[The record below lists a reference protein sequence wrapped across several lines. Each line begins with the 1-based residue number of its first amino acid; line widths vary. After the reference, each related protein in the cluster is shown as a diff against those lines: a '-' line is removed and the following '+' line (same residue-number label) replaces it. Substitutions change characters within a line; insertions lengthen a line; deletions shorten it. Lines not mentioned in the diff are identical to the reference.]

1 MKLYT
6 LIVFLLVFNF
16 SEAQTSTDSVLI
28 KANNLLQIKETN
40 QAILL
45 LDATIKTIPNN
56 LNKQSALQ
64 LLSKAYSKKGDD
76 AKALSTLNEMMVLK
90 DSLIKI
96 ETTQTLD
103 ALRAGYE
110 ADKQEKELALQ
121 KAKINQQQ
129 VIILAISI
137 CSLLS
142 LGLVFLYFSRKK
154 NALKN
159 EMATAILKEKN
170 NAAMAI
176 LAAEEKERKRI
187 ASDLHDGIG
196 QMMSAVKMNLSS
208 LAYKLTSLTPQEAA
222 LLEKTMALTDESCKE
237 VRTVS
242 HNMMPNA
249 LLKSGLSSAI
259 KTFVD
264 KIDHKKLKVNLHSEG
279 LDNRLPDTV
288 EIVLY
293 RVIQETVNN
302 VIKHAKANQL
312 DIAIIKDVDGLS
324 CTIEDNG
331 IGFNFNDKN
340 LTEGIGLKNIQARIT
355 YLQGTV
361 EWDAIPNKGTLV
373 SIHIPM

>member
-6 LIVFLLVFNF
+6 LIVFLFVFNY
-16 SEAQTSTDSVLI
+16 SEAQTSADSILI

-45 LDATIKTIPNN
+45 LDETIKTIPNN

-96 ETTQTLD
+96 ETTQTID

-110 ADKQEKELALQ
+110 TDKQEKELALQ

-159 EMATAILKEKN
+159 EMATAILEEKN

-340 LTEGIGLKNIQARIT
+340 LTEGIGLKNIQARIA

-361 EWDAIPNKGTLV
+361 EWDAVPNKGTLV

>member
-6 LIVFLLVFNF
+6 LIVFLFVFNF
-16 SEAQTSTDSVLI
+16 SEAQTSADSVLI

-129 VIILAISI
+129 LIILAISI

-159 EMATAILKEKN
+159 EMATAILEEKN

>member
-45 LDATIKTIPNN
+45 LDETIKTIPNN

-159 EMATAILKEKN
+159 E
-170 NAAMAI
+170 
-176 LAAEEKERKRI
+176 
-187 ASDLHDGIG
+187 
-196 QMMSAVKMNLSS
+196 
-208 LAYKLTSLTPQEAA
+208 
-222 LLEKTMALTDESCKE
+222 
-237 VRTVS
+237 
-242 HNMMPNA
+242 
-249 LLKSGLSSAI
+249 
-259 KTFVD
+259 
-264 KIDHKKLKVNLHSEG
+264 
-279 LDNRLPDTV
+279 
-288 EIVLY
+288 IVL
-293 RVIQETVNN
+293 Q
-302 VIKHAKANQL
+302 
-312 DIAIIKDVDGLS
+312 
-324 CTIEDNG
+324 
-331 IGFNFNDKN
+331 F
-340 LTEGIGLKNIQARIT
+340 
-355 YLQGTV
+355 
-361 EWDAIPNKGTLV
+361 
-373 SIHIPM
+373 

>member
-6 LIVFLLVFNF
+6 LIVFLFVFNF
-16 SEAQTSTDSVLI
+16 SEAQTSADSVLI

-137 CSLLS
+137 CSLLW
-142 LGLVFLYFSRKK
+142 LGLVF
-154 NALKN
+154 
-159 EMATAILKEKN
+159 
-170 NAAMAI
+170 
-176 LAAEEKERKRI
+176 
-187 ASDLHDGIG
+187 
-196 QMMSAVKMNLSS
+196 
-208 LAYKLTSLTPQEAA
+208 
-222 LLEKTMALTDESCKE
+222 
-237 VRTVS
+237 
-242 HNMMPNA
+242 
-249 LLKSGLSSAI
+249 
-259 KTFVD
+259 
-264 KIDHKKLKVNLHSEG
+264 
-279 LDNRLPDTV
+279 
-288 EIVLY
+288 
-293 RVIQETVNN
+293 
-302 VIKHAKANQL
+302 
-312 DIAIIKDVDGLS
+312 
-324 CTIEDNG
+324 
-331 IGFNFNDKN
+331 
-340 LTEGIGLKNIQARIT
+340 
-355 YLQGTV
+355 
-361 EWDAIPNKGTLV
+361 
-373 SIHIPM
+373 

>member
-6 LIVFLLVFNF
+6 LIVFLFVFNF
-16 SEAQTSTDSVLI
+16 SEAQTSADSVLI

>member
-16 SEAQTSTDSVLI
+16 SEAQTSADSVLI

-361 EWDAIPNKGTLV
+361 EWDAVPNKGTLV

>member
-45 LDATIKTIPNN
+45 LDETIKTIPNN

-361 EWDAIPNKGTLV
+361 EWDAVPNKGTLV

>member
-6 LIVFLLVFNF
+6 LIVFLFVFNF
-16 SEAQTSTDSVLI
+16 SEAQTSADSVLI

-361 EWDAIPNKGTLV
+361 EWDAIPNKATLV
-373 SIHIPM
+373 SIQIPM

>member
-6 LIVFLLVFNF
+6 LIVFLFVFNF
-16 SEAQTSTDSVLI
+16 SEAQTSADSVLI

-361 EWDAIPNKGTLV
+361 EWDAVPNKGTLV

>member
-6 LIVFLLVFNF
+6 LIVFLFVFNF
-16 SEAQTSTDSVLI
+16 SEAQTSADSVLI

-45 LDATIKTIPNN
+45 LDETIKTIPNN

>member
-6 LIVFLLVFNF
+6 LIVFFFFFNF

-45 LDATIKTIPNN
+45 LDETIKTIPNN

-196 QMMSAVKMNLSS
+196 QMMSEVKMNLSS

>member
-6 LIVFLLVFNF
+6 LIVFLFVFNF
-16 SEAQTSTDSVLI
+16 SEAQTSADSVLI

-159 EMATAILKEKN
+159 EIAHCNFKREKQCSN
-170 NAAMAI
+170 GYFSG
-176 LAAEEKERKRI
+176 RGKRT
-187 ASDLHDGIG
+187 
-196 QMMSAVKMNLSS
+196 QKNCKRFTRW
-208 LAYKLTSLTPQEAA
+208 YWTN
-222 LLEKTMALTDESCKE
+222 DECCKNE
-237 VRTVS
+237 
-242 HNMMPNA
+242 
-249 LLKSGLSSAI
+249 LI
-259 KTFVD
+259 
-264 KIDHKKLKVNLHSEG
+264 
-279 LDNRLPDTV
+279 
-288 EIVLY
+288 
-293 RVIQETVNN
+293 
-302 VIKHAKANQL
+302 
-312 DIAIIKDVDGLS
+312 
-324 CTIEDNG
+324 
-331 IGFNFNDKN
+331 
-340 LTEGIGLKNIQARIT
+340 
-355 YLQGTV
+355 
-361 EWDAIPNKGTLV
+361 
-373 SIHIPM
+373 

>member
-45 LDATIKTIPNN
+45 LDETIKTIPND